1 MKTQYAE
8 RIIVFVSADVIK
20 RFDLKENEMDKFDK
34 KKFKNGLLF
43 AAAVILIYATV
54 MNFNRIGGF
63 IVAVYSVIS
72 PLLLGIVLAL
82 ILGTPMAKFEQF
94 FNFINRKS
102 KSKKKLPERFITMVS
117 LILSYLLAIAALCFV
132 VGIMIPALVDS
143 ITEIIKSIEKLY
155 PKLLGLLERYNFD
168 TKDLKA
174 MVDKIDFD
182 KVISTLTSNAGL
194 IFDTVKNSLNDLIS
208 FLANL
213 VTMVI
218 FSIYLLANKKRI
230 RRQTE
235 DIINA
240 YCSEKHAPKA
250 KYLVDLTVK
259 TFTRFFSGQCLEAI
273 ILGSIFF
280 VAMTIFGFPYA
291 PVISV
296 VIGVTAFIP
305 YVGAFIGCIVG
316 VMLIMIQSPM
326 RALLFVIMFLIIQQ
340 LENNLIYPRVVGG
353 SIGLPAMWT
362 FAALI
367 IGGALYGVIGML
379 VFIPLASIIYTI
391 LKNDVSARLKSKAQK
406 KAQAE
411 AETEE
416 TA

>member
-1 MKTQYAE
+1 
-8 RIIVFVSADVIK
+8 
-20 RFDLKENEMDKFDK
+20 MDKFDK

-54 MNFNRIGGF
+54 MNFNKLGGF
-63 IVAVYSVIS
+63 ISAVYAVIS
-72 PLLLGIVLAL
+72 PLLLGVVLAL

-94 FNFINRKS
+94 FNFLNKKS
-102 KSKKKLPERFITMVS
+102 KSKKKLPEKFVTMVS
-117 LILSYLLAIAALCFV
+117 LILSYLLAIVAIVFV
-132 VGIMIPALVDS
+132 IGMLIPALVDS
-143 ITEIIKSIEKLY
+143 ATEIAKAAEAAIPKMIAIMEKHDIE
-155 PKLLGLLERYNFD
+155 
-168 TKDLKA
+168 TKDLKVLLA
-174 MVDKIDFD
+174 KIDFD
-182 KVISTLTSNAGL
+182 SLLSHLTANAGN
-194 IFDTVKNSLNDLIS
+194 IANTIKASINGIIS

-230 RRQTE
+230 RRQT
-235 DIINA
+235 DDVINA
-240 YCSEKHAPKA
+240 YCSEKHAPKVT
-250 KYLVDLTVK
+250 YLVDLVVT
-259 TFTRFFSGQCLEAI
+259 TFTKFFSGQCLEAV

-280 VAMTIFGFPYA
+280 IAMTIFGFPYA

-316 VMLIMIQSPM
+316 VLLILMVSPM
-326 RALLFVIMFLIIQQ
+326 RALIFVVMFLIIQQ

-367 IGGALYGVIGML
+367 IGGTLYGVIGML

-391 LKNDVSARLKSKAQK
+391 VKNDVSVRLKAKAEK

-411 AETEE
+411 EESKENEE

>member
-1 MKTQYAE
+1 
-8 RIIVFVSADVIK
+8 
-20 RFDLKENEMDKFDK
+20 MDKFDK

-43 AAAVILIYATV
+43 ATAVILIYAII
-54 MNFNRIGGF
+54 MNFSKLGGF
-63 IVAVYSVIS
+63 ISAIYAVIS

-94 FNFINRKS
+94 FNFLNKKS
-102 KSKKKLPERFITMVS
+102 KAKKKLPEKFITMVS
-117 LILSYLLAIAALCFV
+117 LILSYLLAIAAITFV
-132 VGIMIPALVDS
+132 IGIMIPALVES
-143 ITEIIKSIEKLY
+143 ITEIVKSVEKLY
-155 PKLLGLLERYNFD
+155 PKVLALLEKYNFD

-174 MVDKIDFD
+174 MLDKINFD
-182 KVISTLTSNAGL
+182 QLISTLTSNAGHIL
-194 IFDTVKNSLNDLIS
+194 DTVKNSLKDLIT

-218 FSIYLLANKKRI
+218 FSIYILANKKRI
-230 RRQTE
+230 GRQTD

-240 YCSEKHAPKA
+240 YCTEKHAPKV

-259 TFTRFFSGQCLEAI
+259 TFTKFFSGQCLEAI

-316 VMLIMIQSPM
+316 VLLILMVSPM
-326 RALLFVIMFLIIQQ
+326 RALIFVIMFLIIQQ

-353 SIGLPAMWT
+353 SIGLPPMWT

-379 VFIPLASIIYTI
+379 VFIPLASIIYT
-391 LKNDVSARLKSKAQK
+391 LVKNDVSARLKAKKEK
-406 KAQAE
+406 KAQE
-411 AETEE
+411 AEEAEKPTE
-416 TA
+416 

>member
-1 MKTQYAE
+1 
-8 RIIVFVSADVIK
+8 
-20 RFDLKENEMDKFDK
+20 MDKFDK

-43 AAAVILIYATV
+43 ATAIILIYALI
-54 MNFNRIGGF
+54 MNFSRLGGF
-63 IVAVYSVIS
+63 ISAIYAVIS
-72 PLLLGIVLAL
+72 PLLGGVVIAL
-82 ILGTPMAKFEQF
+82 ILGTPMSQFEKFF
-94 FNFINRKS
+94 RFLNRKS
-102 KSKKKLPERFITMVS
+102 KAKRKLPEKFITTVS
-117 LILSYLLAIAALCFV
+117 LILSYLLAIAALTFV
-132 VGIMIPALVDS
+132 IGTMIPALVES
-143 ITEIIKSIEKLY
+143 ITEIIKSAEKLY
-155 PKLLGLLERYNFD
+155 PKALALLEKYNFD

-174 MVDKIDFD
+174 MIDKINFD
-182 KVISTLTSNAGL
+182 QLISTLTSNAGHIL
-194 IFDTVKNSLNDLIS
+194 DTVKNSLNDLIT

-230 RRQTE
+230 GRQTN
-235 DIINA
+235 DIISA
-240 YCSEKHAPKA
+240 YCSEKHAPKV

-259 TFTRFFSGQCLEAI
+259 TFTKFFSGQCVEAI

-280 VAMTIFGFPYA
+280 IAMTVFGFPYA

-316 VMLIMIQSPM
+316 VLLIMMVSPM
-326 RALLFVIMFLIIQQ
+326 LALIFVVMFLIIQQ

-367 IGGALYGVIGML
+367 IGGAVYGVVGML
-379 VFIPLASIIYTI
+379 VFIPLASIIYT
-391 LKNDVSARLKSKAQK
+391 LVKNDVSARLKAK
-406 KAQAE
+406 KAKAAE
-411 AETEE
+411 ADETETEE
-416 TA
+416 SAE